1 MKRYTPS
8 ACRVNLVSPMYA
20 GHLQALSVGA
30 QDEAGLAGPLQDGPE
45 EAEEEKPG
53 EELVQVRGQGER
65 GETAG
70 VQSPNT
76 TVLQLWEILQD
87 LVPIHN
93 QANTRPVSPIQMQLY
108 LFFRLLRLTC
118 QQIC

>member
-1 MKRYTPS
+1 
-8 ACRVNLVSPMYA
+8 MYA

-45 EAEEEKPG
+45 EAEEEKPR

-76 TVLQLWEILQD
+76 TVLQLCEILQD

-93 QANTRPVSPIQMQLY
+93 QIQIQGQYHQYKYSFIYFLDS
-108 LFFRLLRLTC
+108 
-118 QQIC
+118 